1 MAKSSGS
8 LDNQTFIKLRRLYI
22 IALTTIALSVII
34 SQIIIRNYLNDQQ
47 GDATIINVAGRQRM
61 LSQKLTKQTLLLLQ
75 AENLSSK
82 TAIKNRLKE
91 TQKLWKTSHNGLL
104 KGNDSLKLLGENSKR
119 IIVMYREINP
129 YYEAILNASNSIIK
143 KVESN
148 PENDQLALKKEVA
161 SIKENEGEFLVLMDQ
176 IVNQYN
182 IEASKKVN
190 RLRKLELFLMA
201 FTLTI
206 LLAEFIFIF
215 WPSAKFVKRKI
226 KKLLKSEKKA
236 LKNAREANQLRE
248 NNEKSVREL
257 RTLYQVMDRTLLFAR
272 MRSNGDVVHM
282 GDKFRQL
289 FKVSSLTKGLKFS
302 EVISTRE
309 KEQGVIND
317 LLSSHSKLG
326 WQGEVK
332 GTEKNNEG
340 IWLEMYIIPFYG
352 VNESSEL
359 LIIASDITKSKK
371 AQLKV
376 EALTNERYQETMNQ
390 QKLISSKIIENQ
402 EKEQNRIAKDIH
414 DGIGQMLTGL
424 KFNLESIN
432 PSQVEK
438 ASAKIEYLKELTT
451 NIIQGVRTATFNLAP
466 PELGD
471 YGIIPALT
479 KLTQELNKYTNKKIE
494 FYNKTNFD
502 LRLEAL
508 VEINIYRITQEAINN
523 AIKYAES
530 SHIIVSLSH
539 SKSLLSITID
549 DNGIG
554 FNPEGLNT
562 DEKKTGGMG
571 MVFMKERIKYING
584 RFFVDSSPQNGTRI
598 TLNIPI

>member
-451 NIIQGVRTATFNLAP
+451 NIIQGVRTATFNLA
-466 PELGD
+466 
-471 YGIIPALT
+471 
-479 KLTQELNKYTNKKIE
+479 
-494 FYNKTNFD
+494 
-502 LRLEAL
+502 
-508 VEINIYRITQEAINN
+508 
-523 AIKYAES
+523 
-530 SHIIVSLSH
+530 
-539 SKSLLSITID
+539 
-549 DNGIG
+549 
-554 FNPEGLNT
+554 
-562 DEKKTGGMG
+562 
-571 MVFMKERIKYING
+571 
-584 RFFVDSSPQNGTRI
+584 
-598 TLNIPI
+598 